1 MVKLRLRM
9 CEFMKKQ
16 LKLLPL
22 LVVIILGTFAFANS
36 LFFFTVGATY
46 VEGSI
51 TQDTTWTLVDSP
63 FVVSQNV
70 IVYQNATL
78 TIESGVEISFGGHFS
93 LIVNGQLVANGTQD
107 KMITFTSNKHQPE
120 AGDWNAIEFNGT
132 EPSTLAYCS
141 IKYAKIGTAIENGN
155 VEIKY
160 CEISDN
166 LQNGITIEDG
176 TVKIKNS
183 LISDN
188 HQNGIIIV
196 NSTVEIQDNEIAS
209 NSQSGIYVTGDN
221 QVTIQNNTIRSNADG
236 ILLTGNLISGVNLT
250 QNIVLSNTESGIQLD
265 ADAYNNII
273 VLYNVLSANN
283 KGFYVSGQASTYI
296 TNNSISYNTVGVF
309 YEQAQGHEAH
319 WNDFYG
325 NDYGMDVS
333 STANVDATYNYWGDE
348 SGPYHTSLNPAGKGN
363 PVGGDGVDLDFVFFL
378 TAPIGYINERP
389 TARLLTDKKVVPPN
403 QFVTFI
409 ATTSSDDRQVNQ
421 YFFDFGD
428 GKNSSWTTLSIFVHE
443 YSSVGTYDASVT
455 VIDDFGVTS
464 SNLAIVTINVQN
476 LTPLNVSLTSD
487 SYTVDSEERVLIAV
501 RVTDG
506 LSAVENANI
515 TVFSIKGGS
524 FTPSSGFTNTTGYFT
539 ATFAAPNI
547 TKQTNIRVTATASKS
562 GYADGSDY
570 NYLKVLPTLSVQ
582 VTVDSVSI
590 ESEAISN
597 VNVHVASSGQSVADA
612 LVVASSDAGGTFL
625 ATTETT
631 DSTGDVTFTYR
642 APQTATQLNVTITAT
657 ASKSGY
663 AGGEGEVEVTVI
675 PISIAGAGDILA
687 SVQDMKG
694 NPVSEATVTS
704 ISQPSEQLPL
714 SGTTNSTGHAA
725 FYNVKAGTY
734 AIEVSKTGYDTRS
747 LQISVV
753 DGQTTRTVI
762 NLSPSSSGSFGSTL
776 MWGLLAVVLVV
787 VVIVTVLIL
796 KRRSHGEADFIK
808 RRQYEEYYG
817 MRMRALT
824 T

>member
-1 MVKLRLRM
+1 MMVELRLRM

-22 LVVIILGTFAFANS
+22 LVVTILGTFTFANS
-36 LFFFTVGATY
+36 LFFFTVSATY
-46 VEGSI
+46 VEGPI

-132 EPSTLAYCS
+132 DPSTLAYCS

-155 VEIKY
+155 VEIKN
-160 CEISDN
+160 CEISNN
-166 LQNGITIEDG
+166 LQDG
-176 TVKIKNS
+176 MT
-183 LISDN
+183 
-188 HQNGIIIV
+188 IV
-196 NSTVEIQDNEIAS
+196 NSTVKVQNNVIAN

-221 QVTIQNNTIRSNADG
+221 QVTIQNNTIRSNAYG

-250 QNIVLSNTESGIQLD
+250 QNTVLSNTQSGIQLD
-265 ADAYNNII
+265 ADAYNNIV

-283 KGFYVSGQASTYI
+283 KGFYVSGQASTFI
-296 TNNSISYNTVGVF
+296 TNNSISYNTIGIF
-309 YEQAQGHEAH
+309 YEQAQDHEAH
-319 WNDFYG
+319 WNDIYG
-325 NDYGMDVS
+325 NILGMDVS
-333 STANVDATYNYWGDE
+333 PTAVVDATYNYWGDE

-363 PVGGDGVDLDFVFFL
+363 SVGGNGVNLDFIFFL

-409 ATTSSDDRQVNQ
+409 ATTSSDDRQVDQ

-443 YSSVGTYDASVT
+443 YSSVGTYDANVT

-464 SNLAIVTINVQN
+464 NNLATVTISVQN
-476 LTPLNVSLTSD
+476 LTPLGVSLTPD
-487 SYTVDSEERVLIAV
+487 YYTVDSEERVLITV
-501 RVTDG
+501 HVTDG
-506 LSAVENANI
+506 LSAVENANV
-515 TVFSIKGGS
+515 TLFSVKGGS
-524 FTPSSGFTNTTGYFT
+524 FTPSSGFTNSTGYFT

-547 TKQTNIRVTATASKS
+547 TKQTNIRIIATASKS

-570 NYLKVLPTLSVQ
+570 DYLEVLPTLSVQ

-590 ESEAISN
+590 VSEATSN
-597 VNVHVASSGQSVADA
+597 VKVHVTSSGQSVANA
-612 LVVASSDAGGTFL
+612 LVVVSSDGGGTFF
-625 ATTETT
+625 ATTGTT
-631 DSTGDVTFTYR
+631 DSNGDVTFTYK
-642 APQTATQLNVTITAT
+642 APKATTQLNVTITAT

-663 AGGEGEVEVTVI
+663 AGGEDEVEVTVI
-675 PISIAGAGDILA
+675 PTSIAGGTGILV
-687 SVQDMKG
+687 SFQDMKG

-704 ISQPSEQLPL
+704 ISQPSEQAPL
-714 SGTTNSTGHAA
+714 SGTTNTTGYVA
-725 FYNVKAGTY
+725 FHNVKSGTY
-734 AIEVSKTGYDTRS
+734 VIEVNKTGYDTRS

-753 DGQTTRTVI
+753 DGQTTTSVI
-762 NLSPSSSGSFGSTL
+762 TLSPSASGSPDSTL
-776 MWGLLAVVLVV
+776 IWILLAVGLVIG
-787 VVIVTVLIL
+787 VIITVLIL
-796 KRRSHGEADFIK
+796 RARARKETAFTE

-817 MRMRALT
+817 MRMRRLLCMSCVP
-824 T
+824 